1 MKDSSSLAIPYWAF
15 KSEGPPREES
25 QLGMKSL
32 LSLPDV
38 FIPHFEARKPGAELL
53 ALVKRGVVLTFQRE

>member
-1 MKDSSSLAIPYWAF
+1 
-15 KSEGPPREES
+15 
-25 QLGMKSL
+25 MKSL